1 MLVRMIALITDSK
14 IILVVTLGIPVALGL
29 IAMAAA
35 LSRPK

>member
-14 IILVVTLGIPVALGL
+14 IILVVSLGIPVALGL

-35 LSRPK
+35 LTRPK